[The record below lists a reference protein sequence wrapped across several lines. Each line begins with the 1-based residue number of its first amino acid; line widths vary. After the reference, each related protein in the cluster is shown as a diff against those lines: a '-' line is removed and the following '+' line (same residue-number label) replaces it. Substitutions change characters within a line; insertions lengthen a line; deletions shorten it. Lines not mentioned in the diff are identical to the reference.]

1 MPRWRFVH
9 AADLHLDSP
18 FVGLQEVQPDLA
30 RELLEATFASFRGVV
45 DLCLEAG
52 AEFLLLAGDLFDQ
65 PQGSLKAQLYLRRE
79 LKRLADAGLETFIV
93 YGNHDHLGGRGVSL
107 EWPPGVT
114 IFSAR
119 QVEVA
124 EVRRR
129 GETLARIFGLSHGG
143 AAEAANLTQR
153 FPAAPPGP
161 FAVGL
166 LHANLDRNP
175 DHDDYAPCTLADLAR
190 VSYDYWALGHIHQP
204 GVRKAAQPTVV
215 YAGNPQGRHLK
226 EPGPRGCYLVEVD
239 GHLARPQFKATGTIR
254 WEEVPVDLSGLEKVD
269 QVLAALQKIVED
281 RRPQPP
287 QQGAVLRVALQ
298 GRGAVH
304 RELKLPGTLND
315 LLEETR
321 RQGSSSK
328 PWVWVETLAAA
339 TAPDFDLAALSQGQ
353 NLVATV
359 LARLAEARQAPAMP
373 PEIQEMLD
381 PVFKQA
387 LARPHLPQSPA
398 WPEVLD
404 EVTAQLLSRLQ
415 PEED

>member
-65 PQGSLKAQLYLRRE
+65 PQGSLKAQLHLRRE

-93 YGNHDHLGGRGVSL
+93 HGNHDHLGGRGVSL

-114 IFSAR
+114 IFPSR
-119 QVEVA
+119 QVETA

-129 GETLARIFGLSHGG
+129 GETLARIFGLSHAGP
-143 AAEAANLTQR
+143 AEAANLSQR
-153 FPAAPPGP
+153 FPGAPPGP

-175 DHDDYAPCTLADLAR
+175 AHDDYAPCTLADLAR
-190 VSYDYWALGHIHQP
+190 PAYDYWALGHIHQP
-204 GVRKAAQPTVV
+204 GVRRASQPTVV

-226 EPGPRGCYLVEVD
+226 EPGLRGCYLVEVD
-239 GHLARPQFKATGTIR
+239 GHLAQPQFQATGTIR
-254 WEEVPVDLSGLEKVD
+254 WEEVPVDLTGLEKVD
-269 QVLAALQKIVED
+269 QVLAALVKIVAE
-281 RRPQPP
+281 RRPGPP
-287 QQGAVLRVALQ
+287 QQGAVLRVTLQ
-298 GRGAVH
+298 GRGPVH
-304 RELKLPGTLND
+304 RELMLPGTLND
-315 LLEETR
+315 LLEELR
-321 RQGSSSK
+321 HQGRSAN
-328 PWVWVETLAAA
+328 PWVWVEGLAAD

-359 LARLAEARQAPAMP
+359 LARLAEARQAPSPP
-373 PEIQEMLD
+373 PELQNLLD
-381 PVFKQA
+381 PVFKHPH
-387 LARPHLPQSPA
+387 ARPYLPDSPV

-404 EVTAQLLSRLQ
+404 EVTAQLLSRLL